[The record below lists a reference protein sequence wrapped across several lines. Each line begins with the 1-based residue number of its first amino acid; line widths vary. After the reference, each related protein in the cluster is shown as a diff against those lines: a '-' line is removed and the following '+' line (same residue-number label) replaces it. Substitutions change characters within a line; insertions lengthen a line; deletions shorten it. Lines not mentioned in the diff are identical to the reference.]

1 MIGCM
6 AAIKIVQQIATLKPT
21 LNSQLLFDTH
31 ATHIYPK
38 FLKGKGYGERKTF
51 FKKFSFPGNT
61 IHNFPNTIFA
71 NDVNLLD

>member
-1 MIGCM
+1 M
-6 AAIKIVQQIATLKPT
+6 AAIKIVQQITTLKPT
-21 LNSQLLFDTH
+21 LNSQSLFDTH

-38 FLKGKGYGERKTF
+38 FLKGKGCGERKKTF
-51 FKKFSFPGNT
+51 SKKFSFPRNT